1 MFPVSRVS
9 VSRPASPMATTD
21 LQFGDLPKD
30 TLHWG
35 KLAVIGHHVGNYD
48 VLGGNNTSTSLE
60 TRC

>member
-1 MFPVSRVS
+1 
-9 VSRPASPMATTD
+9 MATTD